1 MQNLRNA
8 RLTMMLAIV
17 ALIAIGA
24 NAAGPIKAV
33 GPVGDTSRV
42 KTIVALGGPAAP
54 TGPVDNSQCHHW
66 KLGDDNQSGTTWVS
80 SSNAYLYT
88 GAGIQFTPNKFTAPE
103 DFNAPSPDLA
113 GVIGVGIAN
122 PNFIPHSITVFY
134 SLLPVSRSSSSTL
147 QPPPSTIGLTWFND
161 YEPGNRVLA
170 NEDTNTTYP
179 VFGTLNY
186 TGFFPPLNPNT
197 RYLVFMHT
205 GDNGN
210 GNSGKDRGFAAAG
223 VICFNR

>member
-1 MQNLRNA
+1 MQKLRNV
-8 RLTMMLAIV
+8 RVLMMMAVV

-24 NAAGPIKAV
+24 SAASPTGPI
-33 GPVGDTSRV
+33 GPVGNTTSG
-42 KTIVALGGPAAP
+42 KTVVALDGPNAP
-54 TGPVDNSQCHHW
+54 TGPVSASQCFHW

-80 SSNAYLYT
+80 AGNAYLYT

-103 DFNAPSPDLA
+103 DFSAPSPDLA

-122 PNFIPHSITVFY
+122 PNFIPSSINVFY

-147 QPPPSTIGLTWFND
+147 QPPPATIGLTWFNG
-161 YEPGNRVLA
+161 YEAGNRTLFAEQTV
-170 NEDTNTTYP
+170 TTYP
-179 VFGTLNY
+179 VFGQLNY
-186 TGFFPPLNPNT
+186 GPFFPPLNQNT
-197 RYLVFMHT
+197 RYLVFLHT

-210 GNSGKDRGFAAAG
+210 GASGQDRGFAAAG

>member
-1 MQNLRNA
+1 
-8 RLTMMLAIV
+8 MMMAVV

-24 NAAGPIKAV
+24 SAAKPTGPV
-33 GPVGDTSRV
+33 GPVGDTSHA
-42 KTIVALGGPAAP
+42 KTIVSLDGPVAP
-54 TGPVDNSQCHHW
+54 TGPISASQCFHW

-80 SSNAYLYT
+80 ASNAYLYT

-103 DFNAPSPDLA
+103 DFDVPSPDLA

-122 PNFIPHSITVFY
+122 PNFIPNSITVFY

-147 QPPPSTIGLTWFND
+147 QPPPSTIGLTWFNG
-161 YEPGNRVLA
+161 YEAGHRILTS
-170 NEDTNTTYP
+170 EDTNTTYP
-179 VFGTLNY
+179 VFGQLTY
-186 TGFFPPLNPNT
+186 GPFFPPLNPNT
-197 RYLVFMHT
+197 RYLVFLHT

-210 GNSGKDRGFAAAG
+210 GATGKDRGFAAAG

>member
-1 MQNLRNA
+1 MQNLGNVRPA
-8 RLTMMLAIV
+8 VMMAVIL
-17 ALIAIGA
+17 LIAVGA
-24 NAAGPIKAV
+24 SAAAPGGAV
-33 GPVGDTSRV
+33 GPVGKTTGV
-42 KTIVALGGPAAP
+42 KTIIALDGPAAP

-80 SSNAYLYT
+80 ASNAYLYT

-103 DFNAPSPDLA
+103 DFSSPSPDLA

-122 PNFIPHSITVFY
+122 PNFIPRTIDVFY

-147 QPPPSTIGLTWFND
+147 QPPPATVGLTWFNS
-161 YEPGNRVLA
+161 YEAGNRFQPSENTV
-170 NEDTNTTYP
+170 TTYP
-179 VFGTLNY
+179 VFGQLNY
-186 TGFFPPLNPNT
+186 SSFFPPLNPNT
-197 RYLVFMHT
+197 RYLVFLHT

-210 GNSGKDRGFAAAG
+210 GAAGKDRGFAAAG